1 MARLLSTQLR
11 SNTGRSETWQ
21 AVSSSLHARA
31 HCVFTSPSASVN
43 LHNPDSQLNRQ
54 PRWQPFISPSDC
66 RQLSPTAKEWGCHGK
81 KGQNTTN
88 WLWTEQASLK
98 AGAGL
103 WRAKTT
109 VEVEAL
115 VRTDERTAK
124 QRQCVCSW
132 EGIFQNANQCSDIES
147 AKCQLRCYTNREF
160 SLGPVTVHFLI
171 INTSL
176 QEISTEIVHS
186 LSQMYT
192 FIPKTQKQT
201 NK

>member
-1 MARLLSTQLR
+1 MQGHTVCLLHHQRVSTFTTPIL
-11 SNTGRSETWQ
+11 SWTDSLDGSHLSPHLI
-21 AVSSSLHARA
+21 AVSCL
-31 HCVFTSPSASVN
+31 P
-43 LHNPDSQLNRQ
+43 L
-54 PRWQPFISPSDC
+54 PRNG
-66 RQLSPTAKEWGCHGK
+66 AAMEK
-81 KGQNTTN
+81 KGKIPPTDYELNKCK
-88 WLWTEQASLK
+88 QASLK